1 MEAAET
7 SKRAAP
13 APEVG
18 GNWFI
23 LFGAPIALLVLLS
36 AAWIA
41 SGPGP
46 GPEAPPRPPPPPPA
60 SR

>member
-1 MEAAET
+1 MPAD
-7 SKRAAP
+7 SDD

-23 LFGAPIALLVLLS
+23 LFGAAPALLALAA

-41 SGPGP
+41 LSPGP
-46 GPEAPPRPPPPPPA
+46 GPAPPPPPPPPTA
-60 SR
+60 R